1 MIRQGFL
8 TTNDPSG
15 ISLFTML
22 PAPITLLLPMVTPDN
37 THTCSPIHTLS
48 LPVLKYAFPY
58 KPLPNN
64 CILCPAENTI
74 KIPY

>member
-8 TTNDPSG
+8 TTNDPFG

-48 LPVLKYAFPY
+48 PMVIGRAYSS
-58 KPLPNN
+58 PLFL
-64 CILCPAENTI
+64 CSASKGCPAV
-74 KIPY
+74 